1 MAGRCRPH
9 RSDEDLHD
17 GDHGDHRGVPP
28 ARRELVEHVS
38 GDRMG
43 RIGRI
48 RGRPRSSRTRR
59 SGCRRSCAGEDA
71 VGRRP
76 APRRPTE
83 MPYGEGCPPFRSFG
97 GLTPEGHG
105 GYIAEMSTGIRLPP
119 VSRRL
124 GGAPSADQ
132 CPDCPPTRGG
142 QSDSGWRP
150 LPAVDGAANRRGP
163 IGRAHGR
170 SMPRPHQGPDPP
182 AEVALSA
189 RGKELALARGPAG
202 DNRHDVVDVEHD
214 PPQRAPRDDGDGG
227 RDGRSARS
235 RRARAGRVRDAATAA
250 STDVTVAGAGPMGA
264 GSSHV
269 VEPTVQNAA
278 VASESWTMIRV
289 MGGPFRSTGTTDPN
303 PGPQRSTRCA

>member
-48 RGRPRSSRTRR
+48 RRRPRSSRTRR

-105 GYIAEMSTGIRLPP
+105 GYIAEMSTGIRLHP

-142 QSDSGWRP
+142 QSDSGWLP
-150 LPAVDGAANRRGP
+150 LPAVDGATNRRGP
-163 IGRAHGR
+163 IGRVLAAQCPAR
-170 SMPRPHQGPDPP
+170 TKARIPRPRLHSAHAVRSLSSLVVPP
-182 AEVALSA
+182 A
-189 RGKELALARGPAG
+189 
-202 DNRHDVVDVEHD
+202 
-214 PPQRAPRDDGDGG
+214 
-227 RDGRSARS
+227 
-235 RRARAGRVRDAATAA
+235 T
-250 STDVTVAGAGPMGA
+250 
-264 GSSHV
+264 
-269 VEPTVQNAA
+269 
-278 VASESWTMIRV
+278 
-289 MGGPFRSTGTTDPN
+289 TGTTW
-303 PGPQRSTRCA
+303 STWSTTPHSELREMMETAAETAVRRVLAERERGE